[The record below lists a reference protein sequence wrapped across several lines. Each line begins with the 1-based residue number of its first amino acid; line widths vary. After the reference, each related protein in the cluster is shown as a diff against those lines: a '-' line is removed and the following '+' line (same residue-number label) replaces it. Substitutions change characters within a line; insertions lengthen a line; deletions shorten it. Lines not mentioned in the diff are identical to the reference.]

1 MEPNEKI
8 PFAKRMTAL
17 LRNKRFLLVAAICI
31 VAAIAIT
38 ALIVFLPRGER
49 TVATDPRK
57 TPKPTQPALVGSIA
71 NEVIKP
77 FELVP
82 EDVQDNGVGTGAGYR
97 IILSDYAYTPE
108 ELSEKI
114 AITPETEF
122 EIEKKSENN
131 FILRP
136 LTSLQPNKVYSFA
149 FADENQGI
157 TYSWAFQTRNEFFVT
172 STLPRHQATFVP
184 VNSGIEISF
193 SQKELNDL
201 SGYFEISPKVSGRFE
216 IHKNTIVF
224 VPDQPLEYD
233 TIYTVTVKR
242 GFSEPVSGMTLAE
255 DRVFSFQTEP
265 KPSAYEEYSCVYLSF
280 ARSIYN
286 FYSPEVPLISVY
298 TVLDE
303 NEPVNFSLYRYAS
316 EEEFK

>member
-97 IILSDYAYTPE
+97 LILSDYA
-108 ELSEKI
+108 
-114 AITPETEF
+114 
-122 EIEKKSENN
+122 
-131 FILRP
+131 
-136 LTSLQPNKVYSFA
+136 
-149 FADENQGI
+149 
-157 TYSWAFQTRNEFFVT
+157 
-172 STLPRHQATFVP
+172 
-184 VNSGIEISF
+184 
-193 SQKELNDL
+193 
-201 SGYFEISPKVSGRFE
+201 
-216 IHKNTIVF
+216 
-224 VPDQPLEYD
+224 
-233 TIYTVTVKR
+233 
-242 GFSEPVSGMTLAE
+242 
-255 DRVFSFQTEP
+255 
-265 KPSAYEEYSCVYLSF
+265 
-280 ARSIYN
+280 
-286 FYSPEVPLISVY
+286 
-298 TVLDE
+298 
-303 NEPVNFSLYRYAS
+303 
-316 EEEFK
+316 